1 MKNKIF
7 APIFSDNM
15 VLCRNKPVRFY
26 GKTIAGTEISIDFN
40 CFCLNTKSDDNG
52 DWELIF
58 PPMEAACGL
67 TLTARIPGECETF
80 NNIAIGEVWLAGGQ
94 SNMEFELA
102 RCTGWARIQN
112 DRNPNVRFF
121 YTPKFPYENDAYREA
136 WDNAGWELSTSEG
149 FRNWSAVGYYFACE
163 LQRKLGC
170 TVGIIGCNW
179 GGTSAS
185 AWMSR
190 EAIYEDADT
199 RIYMDEFDAGIA
211 GLSFEEQRGAYDE
224 YAVEVA
230 EWNKKCEALYA
241 ENPAISWDKVNEL
254 LGPTKWP
261 GPMNCCNEF
270 RPTGQYHQMLKRISP
285 YTLRGFIY
293 YQGEQDELRSGM
305 YAALLGNLIRL
316 WRKDWHDDSLEFIIT
331 QLPMHRYI
339 GSPDLLNWPKIREA
353 QMDVFNTMPHTG
365 ITVIPDCGQYNDIH
379 PMDKDVVGLRM
390 AYQALCNVY
399 GVMDETEA
407 YGPMYDSKEIIEDK
421 LILHFKHATLGM
433 YLKNTPDNYELAGE
447 DKIFHPAAVVVK
459 GDTVTLT
466 SPDVP
471 KPIYARYCF
480 HDYCTPSLFGMN
492 SLPAA
497 PFRTD
502 TDDEA

>member
-1 MKNKIF
+1 
-7 APIFSDNM
+7 
-15 VLCRNKPVRFY
+15 
-26 GKTIAGTEISIDFN
+26 
-40 CFCLNTKSDDNG
+40 
-52 DWELIF
+52 
-58 PPMEAACGL
+58 
-67 TLTARIPGECETF
+67 
-80 NNIAIGEVWLAGGQ
+80 
-94 SNMEFELA
+94 
-102 RCTGWARIQN
+102 
-112 DRNPNVRFF
+112 
-121 YTPKFPYENDAYREA
+121 
-136 WDNAGWELSTSEG
+136 
-149 FRNWSAVGYYFACE
+149 
-163 LQRKLGC
+163 
-170 TVGIIGCNW
+170 
-179 GGTSAS
+179 
-185 AWMSR
+185 
-190 EAIYEDADT
+190 
-199 RIYMDEFDAGIA
+199 
-211 GLSFEEQRGAYDE
+211 
-224 YAVEVA
+224 
-230 EWNKKCEALYA
+230 
-241 ENPAISWDKVNEL
+241 
-254 LGPTKWP
+254 
-261 GPMNCCNEF
+261 
-270 RPTGQYHQMLKRISP
+270 
-285 YTLRGFIY
+285 
-293 YQGEQDELRSGM
+293 
-305 YAALLGNLIRL
+305 
-316 WRKDWHDDSLEFIIT
+316 
-331 QLPMHRYI
+331 
-339 GSPDLLNWPKIREA
+339 
-353 QMDVFNTMPHTG
+353 MDVFNTMPHTG